1 MATQA
6 TLLEHPCSHC
16 DGVVEPE
23 LVSIYP
29 TSEVCLD
36 CMPQVEK
43 ERLQKDLNQAQR
55 LDRELLPQIP
65 LVPGWEVG
73 LHYRA
78 SRLISGDFYD
88 VRAEGSRVTLLLGDV
103 MGKGI
108 PAALLRTGLQGSL
121 KALMPEVSSPA
132 AVLEKANRYFLD
144 SASPGRLATVF
155 YGRLDAD
162 SGELRYANAGHLPPL
177 LRRACGEWSTL
188 DSTGLVLGA
197 LENATYAE
205 KSVQLDPGDLLA
217 LFSDGFTE
225 AENSAGEIFDERH
238 IARWVDSESDSPAQ
252 VIASTVA
259 DQLARFA
266 PGEPSDDRTLM
277 MVKRI

>member
-1 MATQA
+1 M
-6 TLLEHPCSHC
+6 
-16 DGVVEPE
+16 
-23 LVSIYP
+23 
-29 TSEVCLD
+29 
-36 CMPQVEK
+36 
-43 ERLQKDLNQAQR
+43 QR
-55 LDRELLPQIP
+55 LDRASLTQIP

-108 PAALLRTGLQGSL
+108 PAALLRTGLQGLL
-121 KALMPEVSSPA
+121 KALIPEVSSPA
-132 AVLEKANRYFLD
+132 AVLEKANRYFID
-144 SASPGRLATVF
+144 SASLGRLATVF
-155 YGRLDAD
+155 YGSLDAD
-162 SGELRYANAGHLPPL
+162 SGELRYANAGHFAPL
-177 LRRACGEWSTL
+177 LRRACGDWDKL

-197 LENATYAE
+197 LENATYVE
-205 KSVQLDPGDLLA
+205 KSVQLDLGNVLA

-225 AENSAGEIFDERH
+225 AENSEGDIFDQRH
-238 IARWVDSESDSPAQ
+238 IARWVDSEADAPAQ

-266 PGEPSDDRTLM
+266 PGEPHDHRTLL
-277 MVKRI
+277 MVKRT

>member
-6 TLLEHPCSHC
+6 IVVEHPCRHC

-29 TSEVCLD
+29 SSEVCLD
-36 CMPQVEK
+36 CMPKAEI
-43 ERLQKDLNQAQR
+43 ERLQKDLNQVQR
-55 LDRELLPQIP
+55 LDRALLPQIP
-65 LVPGWEVG
+65 LVPGCEVG

-78 SRLISGDFYD
+78 SRLINGDFYD

-121 KALMPEVSSPA
+121 KALVPEVSSPA
-132 AVLEKANRYFLD
+132 AVLEKA
-144 SASPGRLATVF
+144 
-155 YGRLDAD
+155 
-162 SGELRYANAGHLPPL
+162 
-177 LRRACGEWSTL
+177 
-188 DSTGLVLGA
+188 
-197 LENATYAE
+197 TYVE
-205 KSVQLDPGDLLA
+205 KSVQLDPGDVLA

-225 AENSAGEIFDERH
+225 AENSAGDIFDERH